1 MILICGASGL
11 VGKEMCKL
19 LDHCNIDYIGTYNS
33 NSIDKPNMF
42 KIDFFNPVALEEF
55 LIYHKITSCVFCI
68 VERITDICEKDWNKI
83 KTTNIDIVHIASYLC
98 NKLNIKF
105 IHLSTDY
112 VFDGSNQPNY
122 PDSSKNPLQNYG
134 ISKLTSEYRVLSNCI
149 NSCIIRTPVLYS
161 TLSKIHD
168 NAVCLIGK
176 NVMDL
181 RKDIKYTEDNYSIRR
196 PLFIPDLCN
205 FVLEV
210 IFNDN
215 KGIFH
220 FYNPYN
226 KFTKYEICQI
236 IGKYLDIN
244 TTNIIPNNT
253 KSEGLAPRPYDT
265 QLKDDKLDIL
275 KYSFKNFDYS
285 IQLCFDKFK
294 HSNICIE
301 NKHDFFIMLDL
312 DGTLIDSNLAHYNA
326 YKKVFNKYDYSF
338 LSIDEWNNII
348 LNDNFDNY
356 LHHFSFETPKVS
368 GVLSDNG
375 DTFSALEMRK
385 GVKTLFDENM
395 FNIIKLEK
403 LDLMKYEEISFT
415 KNSELFLRFLIENK
429 FNFCIVTNTKK
440 ETVNIFKEKLSILN
454 DIKQWIYR
462 DDYNLPKP
470 DSECYNI
477 AKQKYYN
484 NEKYII
490 GIEDSMVGYNALKP
504 NTDIIYIYNNT
515 TIFKNNDC
523 YLFNDYNNIFTL

>member
-19 LDHCNIDYIGTYNS
+19 LDDFNIDYIGTYNN
-33 NSIDKPNMF
+33 NSIDKPNMYR
-42 KIDFFNPVALEEF
+42 IDFSNSIMVEEF

-68 VERITDICEKDWNKI
+68 VERITDVCEKDWNKI
-83 KTTNIDIVHIASYLC
+83 KTTNIDIVHIATYLC

-112 VFDGSNQPNY
+112 VFDGSRQPNY
-122 PDSSKNPLQNYG
+122 PDSLKNPLQNYG

-181 RKDIKYTEDNYSIRR
+181 RKDVKYTEDNYSIRR
-196 PLFIPDLCN
+196 PLFIPDLCKFILDIIN
-205 FVLEV
+205 SDK
-210 IFNDN
+210 I
-215 KGIFH
+215 GIFH

-236 IGKYLDIN
+236 IGKYLHIN
-244 TTNIIPNNT
+244 TVNIIPNNT
-253 KSEGLAPRPYDT
+253 MSEGLAPRPYDT
-265 QLKDDKLDIL
+265 QLKDDKLDIQ
-275 KYSFKNFDYS
+275 KYSFKNFDDS
-285 IQLCFDKFK
+285 IQLCFNKFK
-294 HSNICIE
+294 HSNIRVE
-301 NKHDFFIMLDL
+301 NKNDFFFMLDL

-326 YKKVFNKYDYSF
+326 YKKVFDKYDYSF
-338 LSIDEWNNII
+338 LSIEEWNNII

-356 LHHFSFETPKVS
+356 LK
-368 GVLSDNG
+368 N
-375 DTFSALEMRK
+375 
-385 GVKTLFDENM
+385 LFHENI
-395 FNIIKLEK
+395 FNMIKLEK
-403 LDLMKYEEISFT
+403 LNVLKNQEICFT
-415 KNSELFLRFLIENK
+415 KNSELFLRFLIEYK

-454 DIKQWIYR
+454 DINQWIYR

-470 DSECYNI
+470 DSECYKL

-490 GIEDSMVGYNALKP
+490 GIEDSMVGYNALMP

-515 TIFKNNDC
+515 SIFKNNDC